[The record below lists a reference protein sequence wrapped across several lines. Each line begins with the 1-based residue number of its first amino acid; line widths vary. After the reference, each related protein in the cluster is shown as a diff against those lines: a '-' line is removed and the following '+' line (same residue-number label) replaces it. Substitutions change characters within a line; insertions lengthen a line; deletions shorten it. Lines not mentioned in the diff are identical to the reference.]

1 MLKKQYRDATESKVE
16 HLVGRK
22 SVVRYCV
29 SSRGSFHMSSRL
41 WLAKGNFFYLLN
53 LLFTSHEN
61 SREKTRQVPGID
73 FDLLK
78 TPVAK
83 CSLHLMVM
91 VSSLILFIIWVE
103 KLLCTAFRK

>member
-1 MLKKQYRDATESKVE
+1 MLKKQYRDATVSKVE

-53 LLFTSHEN
+53 LLYT
-61 SREKTRQVPGID
+61 REIQER
-73 FDLLK
+73 
-78 TPVAK
+78 
-83 CSLHLMVM
+83 
-91 VSSLILFIIWVE
+91 
-103 KLLCTAFRK
+103 KLGKFRG